1 MMRFIGLIPV
11 VIIVAFVLVQVCIPM
26 MLGRKIF
33 PWFREENDLKDELA
47 AIAQQLHEAELKREI
62 KKSKTRLADEIEQLS
77 EPDKDEQK
85 EIK

>member
-47 AIAQQLHEAELKREI
+47 AIAQQLHEAELKREV
-62 KKSKTRLADEIEQLS
+62 KKSKTRLADEIEQLN
-77 EPDKDEQK
+77 EPDNDEQK

>member
-62 KKSKTRLADEIEQLS
+62 KNSKTRLADEIEQLS
-77 EPDKDEQK
+77 EPDNDEQK

>member
-26 MLGRKIF
+26 VLGRKIF

-47 AIAQQLHEAELKREI
+47 AIAQQLHEAELKHEV
-62 KKSKTRLADEIEQLS
+62 KKSKTRLADEIEQLN
-77 EPDKDEQK
+77 EPDNDEQK

>member
-62 KKSKTRLADEIEQLS
+62 KKSKTRLADEIEQLN
-77 EPDKDEQK
+77 EPDNDEQK